1 MRGRF
6 SELLDQH
13 ETEESGD
20 EDKEEALEFVR
31 ELLVETAVRCDALGT
46 ISAFPRARATF
57 ISLVR
62 GSTFPCG
69 HRPYAAHDEAPRS
82 WTATAAYLVMSAA
95 APAAPA
101 APAIVMRRQS
111 ELLPLAVAQLVEA
124 GDIIG
129 AGMLVL
135 YATTTH
141 ASVATSFSAAIV
153 ALQAYFVGLQLVA
166 DSDSSASESRVAC
179 GESSISGAVQ
189 RRCEDAYKRLFE

>member
-1 MRGRF
+1 M
-6 SELLDQH
+6 
-13 ETEESGD
+13 
-20 EDKEEALEFVR
+20 EFVR
-31 ELLVETAVRCDALGT
+31 ELLVETAVRCDTLGT

-82 WTATAAYLVMSAA
+82 WTATAAYLVMSAT
-95 APAAPA
+95 APA

-124 GDIIG
+124 GDVIG

-135 YATTTH
+135 YATNTH
-141 ASVATSFSAAIV
+141 ASVATSLSAAVV
-153 ALQAYFVGLQLVA
+153 ALQAYFVRLQLVA
-166 DSDSSASESRVAC
+166 DSSATESRGAC
-179 GESSISGAVQ
+179 GEGSISVAVQ
-189 RRCEDAYKRLFE
+189 RRCADAYKRLFE